1 MLNIV
6 KDTQA
11 RAREALAKPQY
22 APFKAAPVMHPDVGD
37 PKREEMRK
45 THMTAVGNYLYML
58 RTPGADLFGE
68 LPPAYLSKAGDL
80 IASGR
85 RHPVQNVPV
94 PLREGRQIWDEADAV
109 TARDLG
115 HAAAIH
121 VILTLPNVPRHKW
134 QSLVEKFVDD
144 YLVLL
149 GIITDWA
156 IHAKSDDAGRGWVTH
171 PHAHLLCT
179 ARRWKSD
186 QRKGQRMRCWLFSKA
201 QCDALEAAWLATTG
215 LPPASFKLG

>member
-1 MLNIV
+1 MIKIV

-22 APFKAAPVMHPDVGD
+22 APFKAAPVMHADPHD

-58 RTPGADLFGE
+58 RISGADLFGE
-68 LPPAYLSKAGDL
+68 LPPAYLTKADDL
-80 IASGR
+80 VASGR
-85 RHPVQNVPV
+85 RHPVQKVPV
-94 PLREGRQIWDEADAV
+94 PLREGRQIWDEADAA
-109 TARDLG
+109 TACDLG

-121 VILTLPNVPRHKW
+121 VILTLPNVPRHEW
-134 QSLVEKFVDD
+134 QLLVEKFVDD
-144 YLVLL
+144 HLVSL

-156 IHAKSDDAGRGWVTH
+156 IHSKPDDTGRSWVTH
-171 PHAHLLCT
+171 PHVHLLCT

-186 QRKGQRMRCWLFSKA
+186 QRKGQRMRCWLHEKT
-201 QCDALEAAWLATTG
+201 QIDALEAAWLAATG
-215 LPPASFKLG
+215 LPPATFTLD